1 MLIEEEELI
10 EFDSYEQLSFEN
22 KDELIE
28 LFVDDFYIG
37 DLKVWKDSEMEGRE
51 YVCINYEIVYL
62 DTLTERK

>member
-28 LFVDDFYIG
+28 LFIDDFYIG

-62 DTLTERK
+62 DTFTERK